1 MINIVSSVCSIL
13 FRYLFT
19 KTHPVQFLP
28 NNLVLM
34 YLVRKCWNYVGKE
47 YRIFNL
53 GFAIFTSYLLI
64 DELKLYFIY
73 KPTFTSIVQT
83 KLKPGHFPNILS
95 VPTPPMTWRNS
106 SPSATTTAMT
116 TPRDSQRREIL
127 LVGEGTIPRTT
138 LLLSLIISLSSE
150 HCKIV
155 LKSRPSLN
163 KMESW

>member
-83 KLKPGHFPNILS
+83 KLIIRS
-95 VPTPPMTWRNS
+95 EDAVVVPTVAVQRSQNGSFRGPDGSVRGLCVPQ
-106 SPSATTTAMT
+106 ATGCTH
-116 TPRDSQRREIL
+116 
-127 LVGEGTIPRTT
+127 V
-138 LLLSLIISLSSE
+138 
-150 HCKIV
+150 V
-155 LKSRPSLN
+155 LGRIAP
-163 KMESW
+163 